1 VTFVLRRLRHLIW
14 KEFIQV
20 FRDKK
25 LRLFVFLPPIIQLI
39 AYGYAINF
47 DVTQVPT
54 AIYDEDNSAASR
66 RLISRFTASDYFAV
80 QHFISTQ
87 EELRRLIDDNE
98 VNLVLRLPYDFA
110 RRIKSNQEAPVQ
122 VVIDAT
128 DSNAALIVARYANT
142 VINDFSLE
150 IMQERLA
157 RLGAVPGLP
166 LPVEVEP
173 RAWFNVNLTS
183 RFSFVP
189 GVIAMVVMLVSL
201 MLTALAVVREKE
213 IGTMEQ
219 ILVSPIR
226 PVEFML
232 GKTIPFVV
240 ISLLDMVLI
249 ILVGVLWFEVPLRGS
264 VVVLFLGAIT
274 FLFNSVGLGLFIST
288 VSSTQQQAMM
298 AGVFFFTPAILLSGL
313 IFPIPNMPLLFQY
326 VTFLNPLRYF
336 VVVVQGIFLRGDG
349 LAILWPQ
356 MAAMCILG
364 VALLT
369 LSVLRFRKRLA

>member
-1 VTFVLRRLRHLIW
+1 MLRRLRHLIR

-20 FRDKK
+20 LRDKK
-25 LRLFVFLPPIIQLI
+25 LRLFIFLPPIIQLI

-47 DVTQVPT
+47 DIKQVPT
-54 AIYDEDNSAASR
+54 AIYDQDHSAESR
-66 RLISRFTASDYFAV
+66 RLISRFASSEYFALKY
-80 QHFISTQ
+80 FIQTE
-87 EELRRLIDDNE
+87 EELRRLIDDNR
-98 VNLVLRLPYDFA
+98 VTMALRLPHDFA
-110 RRIKSNQEAPVQ
+110 RLLKSSQTAPVQ
-122 VVIDAT
+122 VIVDAT
-128 DSNAALIVARYANT
+128 DSNAALIVGRYAMN
-142 VINDFSLE
+142 VISEFSLE
-150 IMQERLA
+150 VMQERLA
-157 RLGAVPGLP
+157 RLGAVQGLNI
-166 LPVEVEP
+166 PVVVEN
-173 RAWFNVNLTS
+173 RAWFNANLSS
-183 RFSFVP
+183 RYSFVP

-232 GKTIPFVV
+232 GKTIPFIV
-240 ISLLDMVLI
+240 ISLLDMVLV
-249 ILVGVLWFEVPLRGS
+249 ILVGVFWFEVPLRGS
-264 VVVLFLGAIT
+264 LVILFLGAIT

-298 AGVFFFTPAILLSGL
+298 AGTFFFTPAILLSGL
-313 IFPIPNMPLLFQY
+313 IFPIPNMPLFFQY
-326 VTFLNPLRYF
+326 LTYLNPLRYF

-356 MAAMCILG
+356 MAGMTILG
-364 VALLT
+364 LALLA

>member
-1 VTFVLRRLRHLIW
+1 MIRRLRHLIW

-47 DVTQVPT
+47 DVKHVPT
-54 AIYDEDNSAASR
+54 AIYDQSHSAASR
-66 RLISRFTASDYFAV
+66 ELITRFTSSEYFNVKA
-80 QHFISTQ
+80 FISTP
-87 EELRRLIDDNE
+87 EEVRRLIDENE
-98 VNLVLRLPYDFA
+98 VNLVVHFPYDFA
-110 RRIKSNQEAPVQ
+110 RRIKSDEEAPVQ
-122 VVIDAT
+122 VIVDAT
-128 DSNAALIVARYANT
+128 DSNAALIVARYATN
-142 VINDFSLE
+142 VISDYSLE

-157 RLGAVPGLP
+157 RLGAVQGLS
-166 LPVEVEP
+166 LPVELEA
-173 RAWFNVNLTS
+173 RAWFNVNLIS
-183 RFSFVP
+183 RYSFVP
-189 GVIAMVVMLVSL
+189 GVIAMVIMLVSL

-232 GKTIPFVV
+232 GKTVPFIV
-240 ISLLDMVLI
+240 ISLLDMVVI

-264 VVVLFLGAIT
+264 VLVLLLGAIT

-313 IFPIPNMPLLFQY
+313 IFPIPNMPLFFQY
-326 VTFLNPLRYF
+326 VTYLNPLRYF

-356 MAAMCILG
+356 MVGMCILG
-364 VALLT
+364 GALLT
-369 LSVLRFRKRLA
+369 LSVLRFRERLA

>member
-1 VTFVLRRLRHLIW
+1 MIRRLRHLIW

-25 LRLFVFLPPIIQLI
+25 LRLFIFLPPIIQLV

-47 DVTQVPT
+47 DIKHVPT
-54 AIYDEDNSAASR
+54 AIYDQSHSAESR
-66 RLISRFTASDYFAV
+66 QIITRFTSSDYFAV
-80 QHFISTQ
+80 KYFISTQ
-87 EELRRLIDDNE
+87 AKLRRLIDENK
-98 VNLVLRLPYDFA
+98 VTLVLRFPYDFA
-110 RRIKSNQEAPVQ
+110 RRIKSDREAPIQ
-122 VVIDAT
+122 AIIDAT
-128 DSNAALIVARYANT
+128 DSNAALIVGRYATN
-142 VINDFSLE
+142 VISDFSLE

-157 RLGAVPGLP
+157 RLGAVAGLS

-173 RAWFNVNLTS
+173 RAWFNVNLKS
-183 RFSFVP
+183 RYSFVP
-189 GVIAMVVMLVSL
+189 GVIAMVIMLVSL

-232 GKTIPFVV
+232 GKTIPFIV
-240 ISLLDMVLI
+240 ISLLDMVVI

-264 VVVLFLGAIT
+264 LLVLLLGAIT

-313 IFPIPNMPLLFQY
+313 IFPIPNMPEFFQY
-326 VTFLNPLRYF
+326 VTYLNPLRYF

-349 LAILWPQ
+349 LVILWPQ
-356 MAAMCILG
+356 MLG
-364 VALLT
+364 MGLLGGALLS

>member
-1 VTFVLRRLRHLIW
+1 MIRRLRYLIW

-20 FRDKK
+20 LRDKK

-47 DVTQVPT
+47 DIKHVPT
-54 AIYDEDNSAASR
+54 AIYDESNSAESR
-66 RLISRFTASDYFAV
+66 ELISRFTSSDYFAV
-80 QHFISTQ
+80 KHFISNQ
-87 EELRRLIDDNE
+87 QELRRLIDENE
-98 VNLVLRLPYDFA
+98 ANLVLRFPYDFA
-110 RRIKSNQEAPVQ
+110 RLLKSNQEAPVQ

-128 DSNAALIVARYANT
+128 DSNAALIVARYASN
-142 VINDFSLE
+142 VISDFSLE
-150 IMQERLA
+150 IMQERLEQ
-157 RLGAVPGLP
+157 LGAVQGLSLP
-166 LPVEVEP
+166 LEVES
-173 RAWFNVNLTS
+173 RAWFNVNLIS

-232 GKTIPFVV
+232 GKTIPFIV
-240 ISLLDMVLI
+240 ISLLDMVII
-249 ILVGVLWFEVPLRGS
+249 ILVGVYWFEVPLRGS
-264 VVVLFLGAIT
+264 LLVLFLGAIT

-313 IFPIPNMPLLFQY
+313 IFPIPNMPLFFQY
-326 VTFLNPLRYF
+326 LTYLNPLRYF

-349 LAILWPQ
+349 LAILWHQ
-356 MAAMCILG
+356 MAGMTILG
-364 VALLT
+364 LALLT
-369 LSVLRFRKRLA
+369 LSVLRFRERLA